1 MPTYDE
7 ARFNPPAPV
16 ALVVFHNPRNDWRV
30 SDVPM
35 PLDSG
40 ADVTLIPR
48 TVVDQLDARLLPDV
62 SYEVSGFDG
71 SVSLASAV
79 RLEMIFK
86 NKTFRGNYLVVD
98 QAWGIVGRDIL
109 NLLSLLFDGP
119 HLVWD
124 EHRSR

>member
-7 ARFNPPAPV
+7 ARFNPSAPMG
-16 ALVVFHNPRNDWRV
+16 LMVFHNPRNGWRMN
-30 SDVPM
+30 DVPM
-35 PLDSG
+35 LLDSG
-40 ADVTLIPR
+40 ADVTFIPR

-79 RLEMIFK
+79 QLEMIFL

-119 HLVWD
+119 HLTWD
-124 EHRSR
+124 EDRSH